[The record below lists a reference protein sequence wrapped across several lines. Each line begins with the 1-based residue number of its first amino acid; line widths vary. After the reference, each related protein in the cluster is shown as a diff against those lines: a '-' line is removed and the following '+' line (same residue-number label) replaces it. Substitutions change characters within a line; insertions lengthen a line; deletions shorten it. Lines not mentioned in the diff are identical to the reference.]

1 MAEFVIFTLTAPMG
15 AFADLAGHERRHS
28 GTWPARSALL
38 GLVGAALGVRRDE
51 TARQQSLWRWRTAV
65 SVLSW
70 GVSYRDF
77 HTVQTV
83 PTARIKRP
91 ATRRAALKAL
101 ESKDNPVITWR
112 DYRSDCAFG
121 VALWGGEDP
130 EEVCNALIRPHFT
143 LYLGRKSCPLSAPA
157 APKVIQAANP
167 VEALACVHL
176 PPFLEDLL
184 DPKRP
189 LMVVSEEPLD
199 GSRREI
205 RWDQPLDRVSW
216 HFGPRWVHVAGL
228 RESGTHR

>member
-1 MAEFVIFTLTAPMG
+1 MAEFVIFTLAAPMG

-28 GTWPARSALL
+28 GTWPARSAVL

-65 SVLSW
+65 SVLSR
-70 GVSYRDF
+70 GVAYRDY

-91 ATRRAALKAL
+91 ATRREALKAL

-121 VALWGGEDP
+121 VALWGGEDS
-130 EEVCNALIRPHFT
+130 EEVRNALIRPHFT
-143 LYLGRKSCPLSAPA
+143 LYLGRKSCPLSAPT
-157 APKVIQAANP
+157 APKVLQAANP
-167 VEALACVHL
+167 VEALALIDL
-176 PPFLEDLL
+176 PPFLGNRL
-184 DPKRP
+184 DPRRP

-199 GSRREI
+199 GGREEI
-205 RWDQPLDRVSW
+205 RWDEPLDRTAW
-216 HFGPRWVHVAGL
+216 HFGPRRVYVARP
-228 RESGTHR
+228 REAGTHR